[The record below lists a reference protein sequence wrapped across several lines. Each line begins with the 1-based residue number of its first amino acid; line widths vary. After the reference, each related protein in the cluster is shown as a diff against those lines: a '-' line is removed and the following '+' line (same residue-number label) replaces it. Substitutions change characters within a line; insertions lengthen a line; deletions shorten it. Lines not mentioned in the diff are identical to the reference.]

1 MSAYPPDEDLAQHR
15 RQAEQEYGLASPES
29 EKKPNGEH
37 AKAEAPDAKRIVLR
51 PIHEIVAEQR
61 EPQWLI
67 HRIIERDVLAVLA
80 GPRGTFKSFVALDW
94 AMRMALADHPG
105 VLLSGEGG
113 GLDRRVAAW
122 MIQHRPD
129 YDLAQI
135 PLVALERAVNL
146 TVDDQMLELSEAL
159 RGLPDEACPA
169 FIVIDTMSKFS
180 AGLDENDNG
189 QVAAFLGALTRE
201 LREEFRCTVLLVAH
215 SGHGDAKRPRGA
227 SALMCNPDVE
237 YIVTRPDAGA
247 MTVSVSRE
255 RFKDTASLAPLGYEA
270 RVIDL
275 GRRDSYG
282 DPVTSLALVTAD
294 APPILSSKGRG
305 RNQERLAIAL
315 KELHRNN
322 PTATHISSADMD
334 AICRAQKIDRKRK
347 MEVLTSF
354 VNARILSPATGGH
367 TFHPQ
372 QL

>member
-1 MSAYPPDEDLAQHR
+1 MAATVHTPDSWREYADLPPEGKANGAIE
-15 RQAEQEYGLASPES
+15 QASQP
-29 EKKPNGEH
+29 
-37 AKAEAPDAKRIVLR
+37 IVLR

-61 EPQWLI
+61 EPHWLI
-67 HRIIERDVLAVLA
+67 HKIIERDVLAVLA

-94 AMRMALADHPG
+94 AMRMALDGHPG
-105 VLLSGEGG
+105 VMLSGEGG

-129 YDLAQI
+129 YDLSQI

-146 TVDDQMLELSEAL
+146 TVAVQMGHLSEAIHA
-159 RGLPDEACPA
+159 LPHEQRPV
-169 FIVIDTMSKFS
+169 FIVIDTLSKFS

-189 QVAAFLGALTRE
+189 QVAAFLAALTQE
-201 LREEFRCTVLLVAH
+201 LREEFKCTVLLVAH

-237 YIVTRPDAGA
+237 YIVTRPDAQS

-255 RFKDTASLAPLGYEA
+255 RFKDTASLAPLGYEG

-275 GRRDSYG
+275 GRVDSYG

-305 RNQERLAIAL
+305 RNQERLVVAL
-315 KELHRNN
+315 KELHRSN
-322 PTATHISSADMD
+322 PAATHISSLDMD
-334 AICRAQKIDRKRK
+334 AICKAQKIDRKRK
-347 MEVLTSF
+347 IEVLESF
-354 VNARILSPATGGH
+354 VAARILTPAAGGH
-367 TFHPQ
+367 TFHPD